1 MYNHTKQQGF
11 TLIELVVV
19 IVILGV
25 LATTAVPK
33 FIDISSDANK
43 SVLEAMGGA
52 ILSGSK
58 LVYAKSIVQGV
69 QNQALTNIDIDG
81 DGNNDVEVK
90 YGYPSGNRTTGIANA
105 VEFGDDW
112 AYGDTFGGG
121 AFYVTRSSL
130 VGFSGITNNNI
141 PITRTKCYLTYTPP
155 TTVGLLP
162 TVTYTTND
170 C

>member
-1 MYNHTKQQGF
+1 VYSRTEQQGF

-19 IVILGV
+19 IVILGI
-25 LATTAVPK
+25 LAVTAAPK

-43 SVLEAMGGA
+43 AVLESMGGA

-58 LVYAKSIVQGV
+58 LVYSKSIIQGV
-69 QNQALTNIDIDG
+69 QNQSLTNIDIDG
-81 DGNNDVEVK
+81 DGNNDVEVA
-90 YGYPSGNRTTGIANA
+90 YGYASGNRTTGIANV
-105 VEFGDDW
+105 VELEDDW

-121 AFYVTRSSL
+121 SLHVTRSSL

-141 PITRTKCYLTYTPP
+141 PITGTKCYLTYTPP
-155 TTVGLLP
+155 TSVGLLP
-162 TVTYTTND
+162 TVTYTTSG

>member
-1 MYNHTKQQGF
+1 MYNRTKQQGF

-19 IVILGV
+19 IVILGI
-25 LATTAVPK
+25 LAATAAPK

-43 SVLEAMGGA
+43 SVLESMGGA

-58 LVYAKSIVQGV
+58 LVYAKSIIQGV
-69 QNQALTNIDIDG
+69 QNQELINIDINS

-90 YGYPSGNRTTGIANA
+90 YGYPSGDRTNGIANA
-105 VEFGDDW
+105 VELGDDW
-112 AYGDTFGGG
+112 AYGDRFGGG
-121 AFYVTRSSL
+121 VFIVTRSSL
-130 VGFSGITNNNI
+130 VGFSGVTNNNI
-141 PITRTKCYLTYTPP
+141 PITQTNCYLTYTPP

>member
-1 MYNHTKQQGF
+1 
-11 TLIELVVV
+11 LVVV
-19 IVILGV
+19 IVILGI
-25 LATTAVPK
+25 LAVTAAPK

-43 SVLEAMGGA
+43 AVLESMGGTL
-52 ILSGSK
+52 ISSSK
-58 LVYAKSIVQGV
+58 LVYGKSIVQGI

-81 DGNNDVEVK
+81 DGNDDIEIKIKIKIK

-105 VEFGDDW
+105 VNLGEDW

-121 AFYVTRSSL
+121 SFYLTRSSL

-141 PITRTKCYLTYTPP
+141 PITGTKCYLTYKAP
-155 TTVGLLP
+155 TAIDLLP
-162 TVTYTTND
+162 TITYTTND